1 MQMFCKFK
9 SKLLRITK
17 INLMQ
22 KVKEKKKLHELRI
35 ESVLFDDCMHSDFV
49 HSIFHSW

>member
-22 KVKEKKKLHELRI
+22 KMKEKKN
-35 ESVLFDDCMHSDFV
+35 CTN
-49 HSIFHSW
+49 

>member
-9 SKLLRITK
+9 SKLLKITK
-17 INLMQ
+17 INFMQ
-22 KVKEKKKLHELRI
+22 KVKEKKKLQLRI